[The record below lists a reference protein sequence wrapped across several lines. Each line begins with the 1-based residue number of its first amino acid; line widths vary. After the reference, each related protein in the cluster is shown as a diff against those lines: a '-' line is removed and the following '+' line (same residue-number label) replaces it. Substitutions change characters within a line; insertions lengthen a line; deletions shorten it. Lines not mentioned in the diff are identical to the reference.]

1 MLISEEPIKLNVI
14 YELRMEL
21 SDEVSEKPYLDFS
34 AKSLW
39 AKPDIDPH
47 YYDTGF
53 QFINTTPADDQIIQ
67 KIIEAYGFR
76 DN

>member
-1 MLISEEPIKLNVI
+1 MLISEEPIKLNTI

-21 SDEVSEKPYLDFS
+21 TKEVSNKSYLDFS

-39 AKPDIDPH
+39 GKPDIDPH

-53 QFINTTPADDQIIQ
+53 QFINTTPEDDQIIQ
-67 KIIEAYGFR
+67 KIIEVYGFR